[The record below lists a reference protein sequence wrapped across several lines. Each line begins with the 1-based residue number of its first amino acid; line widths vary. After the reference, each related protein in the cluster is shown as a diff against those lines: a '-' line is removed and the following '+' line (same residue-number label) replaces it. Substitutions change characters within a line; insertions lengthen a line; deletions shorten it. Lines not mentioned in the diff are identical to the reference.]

1 MLDSTGNNKETT
13 CVTRRENRSWIA
25 KSAKNP
31 FKLTSE
37 RRQNKLE
44 YSSALTSLSP
54 KTLLDE
60 KFSNIAC
67 VTRRERRKLASE
79 RRQNQME
86 YSQPFTLAR
95 HHRHAAKVS
104 KKVSKFEFW

>member
-1 MLDSTGNNKETT
+1 MREDKTNWN
-13 CVTRRENRSWIA
+13 TR
-25 KSAKNP
+25 
-31 FKLTSE
+31 
-37 RRQNKLE
+37 Q
-44 YSSALTSLSP
+44 SS

-67 VTRRERRKLASE
+67 VTRRENRSWIAKNTKNPFKLTSE
-79 RRQNQME
+79 RRQNQLE
-86 YSQPFTLAR
+86 YSHPFTLAR

>member
-1 MLDSTGNNKETT
+1 MLDSTGNSKETT

-37 RRQNKLE
+37 RRQNQLE
-44 YSSALTSLSP
+44 YSSASALSS

-67 VTRRERRKLASE
+67 VASRESRS
-79 RRQNQME
+79 
-86 YSQPFTLAR
+86 
-95 HHRHAAKVS
+95 
-104 KKVSKFEFW
+104 

>member
-1 MLDSTGNNKETT
+1 MGLKFGAEMTLPFKSKDSVG
-13 CVTRRENRSWIA
+13 SLID
-25 KSAKNP
+25 KNP

-37 RRQNKLE
+37 RRQNELE
-44 YSSALTSLSP
+44 YSSALALSS

-60 KFSNIAC
+60 KFSSIAC
-67 VTRRERRKLASE
+67 VTRRESRKHASE
-79 RRQNQME
+79 RRQNQLE

-95 HHRHAAKVS
+95 HHRHTEKVA

>member
-44 YSSALTSLSP
+44 YSSASALTSLSV
-54 KTLLDE
+54 LLAENAGNSRVRED
-60 KFSNIAC
+60 KSNSLSEI
-67 VTRRERRKLASE
+67 TSE
-79 RRQNQME
+79 R
-86 YSQPFTLAR
+86 
-95 HHRHAAKVS
+95 
-104 KKVSKFEFW
+104 FWGEIVKPSNPLILRV